1 VNLPVGVFIAST
13 ALSFPGGNKMPVSTD
28 EELQARL
35 LKAIYE
41 LSAKKQKLEDDIRK
55 LEAVNKSLQETAALR
70 EIEAYK
76 NQQRLSPKLS
86 SR

>member
-1 VNLPVGVFIAST
+1 MLLQPLA
-13 ALSFPGGNKMPVSTD
+13 FPGGNKMPVSTD

-76 NQQRLSPKLS
+76 NQQPLSPKLS

>member
-1 VNLPVGVFIAST
+1 MLLMPLAFQ
-13 ALSFPGGNKMPVSTD
+13 GGTKMPVSTD

-41 LSAKKQKLEDDIRK
+41 LSARKQKLEDDIRK
-55 LEAVNKSLQETAALR
+55 LDAVNKSLQEMAAVR
-70 EIEAYK
+70 EIETYK
-76 NQQRLSPKLS
+76 NECRLAPKIS

>member
-1 VNLPVGVFIAST
+1 MLLQPLAFQ
-13 ALSFPGGNKMPVSTD
+13 GGNKMPVSTD